1 MKIKV
6 ASRGS
11 KLALIQVKE
20 IMYKLFKS
28 KYLHEDQGPSYEI
41 FKGYD
46 NFEDAYEV
54 KTVTTKGDK
63 LSALGKKQFDKLN
76 FISDVEKC
84 LLDDDAD
91 FAVHSAKDF
100 PSEANKDLKYH
111 IISNEGGTLTLND
124 DILIF
129 RSNLEPIFKRSMK
142 IGTSSL
148 RRKMYAKQVLLA
160 KNIHDL
166 NGNVDSRLNKL
177 ESGEFDCIV
186 LSEAGIRRLYNQT
199 IHIPEYKEELDKPIK
214 NLNYKRLKSFPAVGQ
229 GRLLVQYKPDNRFAK
244 ILKDCFESQDDFTEE
259 IHSMRYFLNKINADC
274 NSAIGFN
281 AHDGGHSG
289 RDSFFKGQVFGL
301 SSFADF
307 GGWSEHG
314 IDLAMELAFEDFIK
328 KGGKELLDEHN

>member
-20 IMYKLFKS
+20 IMHKLFKS

-54 KTVTTKGDK
+54 KTITTKGDK

-100 PSEANKDLKYH
+100 PSEANNDLEYH
-111 IISNEGGTLTLND
+111 IITNDGGALTLND

-129 RSNLEPIFKRSMK
+129 RS
-142 IGTSSL
+142 
-148 RRKMYAKQVLLA
+148 
-160 KNIHDL
+160 
-166 NGNVDSRLNKL
+166 
-177 ESGEFDCIV
+177 
-186 LSEAGIRRLYNQT
+186 
-199 IHIPEYKEELDKPIK
+199 
-214 NLNYKRLKSFPAVGQ
+214 
-229 GRLLVQYKPDNRFAK
+229 LVQCLMEQNLIENLRF
-244 ILKDCFESQDDFTEE
+244 L
-259 IHSMRYFLNKINADC
+259 
-274 NSAIGFN
+274 
-281 AHDGGHSG
+281 
-289 RDSFFKGQVFGL
+289 
-301 SSFADF
+301 
-307 GGWSEHG
+307 
-314 IDLAMELAFEDFIK
+314 
-328 KGGKELLDEHN
+328 

>member
-20 IMYKLFKS
+20 IMHKLFKS

-54 KTVTTKGDK
+54 KTITTKGDK

-100 PSEANKDLKYH
+100 PSEANNDLKYH
-111 IISNEGGTLTLND
+111 IITNDGGALTLND

-129 RSNLEPIFKRSMK
+129 RSNLEPIFERSMK

-166 NGNVDSRLNKL
+166 NGNIDSRLNKL

-199 IHIPEYKEELDKPIK
+199 IHIPEYKDELDKPIK
-214 NLNYKRLKSFPAVGQ
+214 NLNYTRLKSFPAVGQ
-229 GRLLVQYKPDNRFAK
+229 GRLLVQYKQNNRFAK
-244 ILKDCFESQDDFTEE
+244 ILKDCFESEDDFTGD
-259 IHSMRYFLNKINADC
+259 IHSMRYFLNKIDADC
-274 NSAIGFN
+274 NSAIGFY

-289 RDSFFKGQVFGL
+289 RTSIFEGQVFGL
-301 SSFADF
+301 NSFLEF
-307 GGWSEHG
+307 GGYSERDVYH
-314 IDLAMELAFEDFIK
+314 AMESAFEDFIK

>member
-20 IMYKLFKS
+20 IMLKLFQR
-28 KYLHEDQGPSYEI
+28 KYLYEDQGPSYEI

-46 NFEDAYEV
+46 NFEDAYEI

-84 LLDDDAD
+84 LLNDDAD

-100 PSEANKDLKYH
+100 PSEANKDLEYH
-111 IISNEGGTLTLND
+111 IISNDGGSLTLNA

-129 RSNLEPIFKRSMK
+129 RSNLEPIFERSMK

-148 RRKMYAKQVLLA
+148 RRKMYAKHVLLA
-160 KNIHDL
+160 ENIHDL
-166 NGNVDSRLNKL
+166 NGNIDTRLNKL
-177 ESGEFDCIV
+177 ESGEYDCIV

-199 IHIPEYKEELDKPIK
+199 IHIPEYKEELDEPIK
-214 NLNYKRLKSFPAVGQ
+214 NLNYKRLKSLPAVGQ

-244 ILKDCFESQDDFTEE
+244 ILKDCFEIDDDFTGE

-274 NSAIGFN
+274 NSAIGLY

-289 RDSFFKGQVFGL
+289 RTSIFEGQVFGL
-301 SSFADF
+301 SSFAEF
-307 GGWSEHG
+307 SGWSEG
-314 IDLAMELAFEDFIK
+314 NIDSAMEMAFEDFIK

>member
-20 IMYKLFKS
+20 IMLKLFQR
-28 KYLHEDQGPSYEI
+28 KYLYEDQGPSYEI

-46 NFEDAYEV
+46 NFEDAYEI

-84 LLDDDAD
+84 LLNDDAD

-111 IISNEGGTLTLND
+111 IIDNYGGLLTLNA

-129 RSNLEPIFKRSMK
+129 RSNLEPIFERSMK

-148 RRKMYAKQVLLA
+148 RRKMYAKHVLLA
-160 KNIHDL
+160 ENIHDL
-166 NGNVDSRLNKL
+166 NGNIDSRLNKL
-177 ESGEFDCIV
+177 ESGEYDCIV

-199 IHIPEYKEELDKPIK
+199 IHIPEYKEELNEPIK
-214 NLNYKRLKSFPAVGQ
+214 NLNYKRLKSLPAVGQ

-244 ILKDCFESQDDFTEE
+244 ILKDCFEINDDFTRE

-274 NSAIGFN
+274 NSAIGFY

-289 RDSFFKGQVFGL
+289 RTSIFEGQVFGL
-301 SSFADF
+301 SSFTEF
-307 GGWSEHG
+307 RGWSEG
-314 IDLAMELAFEDFIK
+314 NIDSAMEMAFEDFIK